1 MTTYSRVSTHGVR
14 WYAAVT
20 LGVGLFLAAQAAEA
34 VTFSITEAV
43 RTIGGGY
50 GDDSTY
56 RRNENGGTLL
66 DVKFTDSFSPRSFSL
81 GDVDDTFS
89 FVLGNV
95 KLQEDEGHD
104 GILPAE
110 TDNLDVSWAFTM
122 WAPLPNSSTITAKA
136 SGSAI
141 AGKMNPDTSVDYRLH
156 WSPVL
161 IDFGVGG
168 QFSISLNDLEF
179 TGRDE
184 MTQIATIKLLSLP
197 TSSTRL
203 APPPGGSVPESGTIG
218 LFALGF
224 AGIGAARRKKPAGL
238 H

>member
-1 MTTYSRVSTHGVR
+1 
-14 WYAAVT
+14 
-20 LGVGLFLAAQAAEA
+20 
-34 VTFSITEAV
+34 
-43 RTIGGGY
+43 
-50 GDDSTY
+50 
-56 RRNENGGTLL
+56 
-66 DVKFTDSFSPRSFSL
+66 
-81 GDVDDTFS
+81 
-89 FVLGNV
+89 V

-104 GILPAE
+104 GILAAE
-110 TDNLDVSWAFTM
+110 TANLDVRWAFTVG
-122 WAPLPNSSTITAKA
+122 APQSSPWTITARA
-136 SGSAI
+136 TGSAVV
-141 AGKMNPDTSVDYRLH
+141 GKMNPDPAVDFKLD
-156 WSPVL
+156 WSPVF

-168 QFSISLNDLEF
+168 KFSISLNDLEF

-224 AGIGAARRKKPAGL
+224 AGIGAARRRKPAGL